1 MNRILLFASMMI
13 LFSSCGNE
21 KSSVTLDYQNQ
32 QLGLTSIH
40 NARQLGGYVIGNKQI
55 KQNLLLRTA
64 SLATL
69 SGEDSVVLADKYNV
83 QRIYDFR
90 GQKEAM
96 SAPDVIPGDASHLS
110 LAISFAGTENASSAK
125 SEGKDMLM
133 MLVENADN
141 PAIQDMCENMYD
153 QIFFDEVSNDAYR
166 RLFADLVTLDPE
178 NGAVIWHCTQG
189 KDRAGSASA
198 MILAALGADRELIM
212 EDYKLSKVYFDPF
225 IQHIPVQNETQRN
238 VLSTL
243 ISANP
248 VLFEKTLDKVDAT
261 YGSFRNY
268 LTERLGVTPEMMET
282 LREKYLE
289 ERASK

>member
-1 MNRILLFASMMI
+1 MNRLLLFASIMI
-13 LFSSCGNE
+13 LFSSCGSE
-21 KSSVTLDYQNQ
+21 KNSVTLDYQNQ

-69 SGEDSVVLADKYNV
+69 SGEDSVVLDEKYNV

-96 SAPDVIPGDASHLS
+96 NDPDVIPGNSSHLALS
-110 LAISFAGTENASSAK
+110 IAFAGTENASSNK

-133 MLVENADN
+133 MMVENAEN
-141 PAIQDMCENMYD
+141 PAIQDLCNNLYEK
-153 QIFFDEVSNDAYR
+153 IFFDQASNEAYR
-166 RLFADLVTLDPE
+166 KLFADLVTLDPE

-198 MILAALGADRELIM
+198 MILAALGADRDLIM
-212 EDYKLSKVYFDPF
+212 EDFKLSKVYFDPF
-225 IQHIPVQNETQRN
+225 IENIPVQNETQRN

-248 VLFEKTLDKVDAT
+248 VLFEKTLDKVDSI
-261 YGSFRNY
+261 YGSLRNY
-268 LTERLGVTPEMMET
+268 LTECLGVTPEMMEI
-282 LREKYLE
+282 LRAKYLE
-289 ERASK
+289 ECPSK

>member
-1 MNRILLFASMMI
+1 MNRILLLASMMI

-21 KSSVTLDYQNQ
+21 KNSVTLDYQNQ

-69 SGEDSVVLADKYNV
+69 SGEDSVVLSDKYNV

-96 SAPDVIPGDASHLS
+96 SAPDVVPGNASHLS
-110 LAISFAGTENASSAK
+110 LSISFEGTENASAAK
-125 SEGKDMLM
+125 EGKDMLM

-141 PAIQDMCENMYD
+141 PAIQDLCENMYD
-153 QIFFDEVSNDAYR
+153 KIFFDEVSNQAYR
-166 RLFADLVTLDPE
+166 RLFADLVTLDPA

-225 IQHIPVQNETQRN
+225 IEHIPVQNDTQRN
-238 VLSTL
+238 VLNTL

-248 VLFEKTLDKVDAT
+248 ALFEKTLDKVDAT
-261 YGSFRNY
+261 YGSLRNY
-268 LTERLGVTPEMMET
+268 LTECLGVTPEMMET

-289 ERASK
+289 KRTSK

>member
-1 MNRILLFASMMI
+1 MKRIIIFLSMISLL
-13 LFSSCGNE
+13 SSCGNDNNN
-21 KSSVTLDYQNQ
+21 VTLDYQNQ

-40 NARQLGGYVIGNKQI
+40 NARQLGGYVIGEKQI

-69 SGEDSVVLADKYNV
+69 SADDSLVLAEKYNV

-96 SAPDVIPGDASHLS
+96 SAPDVVPGNASHLS
-110 LAISFAGTENASSAK
+110 LAISFEGTENASAVK
-125 SEGKDMLM
+125 EGKDMLM

-153 QIFFDEVSNDAYR
+153 KIFFDEVSNQAYR
-166 RLFADLVTLDPE
+166 RLFADLVTLDPA

-225 IQHIPVQNETQRN
+225 IEHIPVQNDTQRN
-238 VLSTL
+238 VLNTL

-248 VLFEKTLDKVDAT
+248 ALFEKTLDKVDAT
-261 YGSFRNY
+261 YGSLRNY
-268 LTERLGVTPEMMET
+268 LTECLGVTPEMMET

-289 ERASK
+289 KRTSK

>member
-1 MNRILLFASMMI
+1 MNRILLLASMMI
-13 LFSSCGNE
+13 IFSSCGSE
-21 KSSVTLDYQNQ
+21 KNSVTLDYQNQ

-69 SGEDSVVLADKYNV
+69 SGEDSVVLAEKYNV

>member
-69 SGEDSVVLADKYNV
+69 SGEDSVVLAEKYNV

-166 RLFADLVTLDPE
+166 RLFADLVTLDPN

-248 VLFEKTLDKVDAT
+248 VLFEKTLDKVDAA

>member
-1 MNRILLFASMMI
+1 
-13 LFSSCGNE
+13 
-21 KSSVTLDYQNQ
+21 
-32 QLGLTSIH
+32 
-40 NARQLGGYVIGNKQI
+40 
-55 KQNLLLRTA
+55 
-64 SLATL
+64 
-69 SGEDSVVLADKYNV
+69 
-83 QRIYDFR
+83 
-90 GQKEAM
+90 
-96 SAPDVIPGDASHLS
+96 
-110 LAISFAGTENASSAK
+110 
-125 SEGKDMLM
+125 M

>member
-1 MNRILLFASMMI
+1 MISLL
-13 LFSSCGNE
+13 SSCGNDNNN
-21 KSSVTLDYQNQ
+21 VTLDYQNQ

-55 KQNLLLRTA
+55 KQDLLLRTA

-69 SGEDSVVLADKYNV
+69 SADDSLVLAEKYNV
-83 QRIYDFR
+83 QCIYDFR

-96 SAPDVIPGDASHLS
+96 SAPDVVPGNASHLS
-110 LAISFAGTENASSAK
+110 LSISFEGTENASAAK
-125 SEGKDMLM
+125 EGKDMLM

-141 PAIQDMCENMYD
+141 PAIQDLCENMYD
-153 QIFFDEVSNDAYR
+153 KIFFDEVSNQAYR
-166 RLFADLVTLDPE
+166 RLFADLVTLDPA

-225 IQHIPVQNETQRN
+225 IEHIPVQNDTQRN
-238 VLSTL
+238 VLNTL

-248 VLFEKTLDKVDAT
+248 ALFEKTLDKVDAT
-261 YGSFRNY
+261 YGSLRNY
-268 LTERLGVTPEMMET
+268 LTECLGVTPEMMET

-289 ERASK
+289 KRTSK

>member
-1 MNRILLFASMMI
+1 MKRIIIFISMISLL
-13 LFSSCGNE
+13 SSCGNDNNN
-21 KSSVTLDYQNQ
+21 VTLDYQNQ

-55 KQNLLLRTA
+55 KQDLLLRTA

-69 SGEDSVVLADKYNV
+69 SADDSLVLAEKYNV

-96 SAPDVIPGDASHLS
+96 SAPDVVPGNASHLS
-110 LAISFAGTENASSAK
+110 LYISFEGTENASAAK
-125 SEGKDMLM
+125 EGKDMLM

-153 QIFFDEVSNDAYR
+153 KIFFDEVSNQAYR
-166 RLFADLVTLDPE
+166 RLFADLVTLDPA

-225 IQHIPVQNETQRN
+225 IEDIPVQNDTQRN
-238 VLSTL
+238 VLNTL

-248 VLFEKTLDKVDAT
+248 ALFEKTLDKVDAT
-261 YGSFRNY
+261 YGSLRNY
-268 LTERLGVTPEMMET
+268 LTECLGVTPEMMET

-289 ERASK
+289 KRTSK

>member
-1 MNRILLFASMMI
+1 MKRIIIFLSMISLL
-13 LFSSCGNE
+13 SSCGNDNNN
-21 KSSVTLDYQNQ
+21 VTLDYQNQ

-40 NARQLGGYVIGNKQI
+40 NARQLGGYVIGEKQI

-69 SGEDSVVLADKYNV
+69 SADDSLVLAEKYNV

-96 SAPDVIPGDASHLS
+96 SAPDVVPGNASHLS
-110 LAISFAGTENASSAK
+110 LAISFEGTENASAAK
-125 SEGKDMLM
+125 EGKDMLM

-141 PAIQDMCENMYD
+141 PAIQDLCENMYD
-153 QIFFDEVSNDAYR
+153 KIFFDEVSNQAYR
-166 RLFADLVTLDPE
+166 RLFADLVTLDPA

-198 MILAALGADRELIM
+198 MILAALGADRDLIM

-225 IQHIPVQNETQRN
+225 IEHIPVQNDTQRN
-238 VLSTL
+238 VLNTL

-248 VLFEKTLDKVDAT
+248 ALFEKTLDKVDAT
-261 YGSFRNY
+261 YGSLRNY
-268 LTERLGVTPEMMET
+268 LTECLGVTPEMMET

-289 ERASK
+289 NRTSK

>member
-1 MNRILLFASMMI
+1 MISLL
-13 LFSSCGNE
+13 SSCGNDNNN
-21 KSSVTLDYQNQ
+21 VTLDYQNQ

-40 NARQLGGYVIGNKQI
+40 NARQLGGYVIGEKQI

-69 SGEDSVVLADKYNV
+69 SADDSLVLAEKYNV

-96 SAPDVIPGDASHLS
+96 SAPDVVPGNASHLS
-110 LAISFAGTENASSAK
+110 LAISFEGTENASAAK
-125 SEGKDMLM
+125 EGKDMLM

-153 QIFFDEVSNDAYR
+153 KIFFDEVSNDAYR

-212 EDYKLSKVYFDPF
+212 EDYKLSKAYFDPF
-225 IQHIPVQNETQRN
+225 IEHIPVQNDTQRN
-238 VLSTL
+238 VLNTL

-248 VLFEKTLDKVDAT
+248 ALFEKTLDKVDAT
-261 YGSFRNY
+261 YGSLRNY
-268 LTERLGVTPEMMET
+268 LTECLGVTPEMMET

-289 ERASK
+289 KRTSK

>member
-1 MNRILLFASMMI
+1 MNRILLFASIMI
-13 LFSSCGNE
+13 LFSSCGSE
-21 KSSVTLDYQNQ
+21 KNSVTLDYQNQ

-40 NARQLGGYVIGNKQI
+40 NARQLGGYIIGNKQI

-90 GQKEAM
+90 GEKEAM

-268 LTERLGVTPEMMET
+268 LTECLGVTPEMMET

>member
-1 MNRILLFASMMI
+1 MKRILIFFSMI
-13 LFSSCGNE
+13 SLLSSCGNDNNN
-21 KSSVTLDYQNQ
+21 VTLDYQNQ

-55 KQNLLLRTA
+55 KQDLLLRTA

-69 SGEDSVVLADKYNV
+69 SEDDSLVLAEKYNV

-96 SAPDVIPGDASHLS
+96 SAPDVVPGNASHLS
-110 LAISFAGTENASSAK
+110 LAISFEGTENASAAK
-125 SEGKDMLM
+125 EGKDMLM

-141 PAIQDMCENMYD
+141 PAIQDLCENMYD
-153 QIFFDEVSNDAYR
+153 KIFFDEVSNQAYR
-166 RLFADLVTLDPE
+166 KLFADLVTLDPA

-198 MILAALGADRELIM
+198 MILAALGADRDLIM

-225 IQHIPVQNETQRN
+225 IEHIPVQNDTQRN
-238 VLSTL
+238 VLNTL

-248 VLFEKTLDKVDAT
+248 ALFEKTLDKVDAT
-261 YGSFRNY
+261 YGSLRNY
-268 LTERLGVTPEMMET
+268 LTECLGVTPEMMET

-289 ERASK
+289 NRTSK

>member
-1 MNRILLFASMMI
+1 MKRILIFFSMI
-13 LFSSCGNE
+13 SLLSSCGNDNNN
-21 KSSVTLDYQNQ
+21 VTLDYQNQ

-55 KQNLLLRTA
+55 KQDLLLRTA

-69 SGEDSVVLADKYNV
+69 SEDDSLVLAEKYNV

-96 SAPDVIPGDASHLS
+96 SAPDVVPGNASHLS
-110 LAISFAGTENASSAK
+110 LAISFEGTENASAAK
-125 SEGKDMLM
+125 EGKDMLM

-141 PAIQDMCENMYD
+141 PAIQDLCENMYD
-153 QIFFDEVSNDAYR
+153 KIFFDEVSNQAYR
-166 RLFADLVTLDPE
+166 KLFADLVTLDPA

-225 IQHIPVQNETQRN
+225 IEHIPVQNDTQRN
-238 VLSTL
+238 VLNTL

-248 VLFEKTLDKVDAT
+248 ALFEKTLDKVDAT
-261 YGSFRNY
+261 YGSLRNY
-268 LTERLGVTPEMMET
+268 LTECLGVTPEMMET

-289 ERASK
+289 NRTSK

>member
-1 MNRILLFASMMI
+1 MISLL
-13 LFSSCGNE
+13 SSCGNDNNN
-21 KSSVTLDYQNQ
+21 VTLDYQNQ

-40 NARQLGGYVIGNKQI
+40 NARQLGGYVIGEKQI

-69 SGEDSVVLADKYNV
+69 SADDSLVLAEKYNV

-96 SAPDVIPGDASHLS
+96 SAPDVVPGNASHLS
-110 LAISFAGTENASSAK
+110 LAISFEGTENSSAAK
-125 SEGKDMLM
+125 EGKDMLM

-153 QIFFDEVSNDAYR
+153 KIFFDEVSNQAYR
-166 RLFADLVTLDPE
+166 KLFADLVTLDPA

-225 IQHIPVQNETQRN
+225 IEHIPVQNHTQRN
-238 VLSTL
+238 VLNTL

-248 VLFEKTLDKVDAT
+248 ALFEKTLDKVDAT
-261 YGSFRNY
+261 YGSLRNY
-268 LTERLGVTPEMMET
+268 LTECLGVTPEMMET

-289 ERASK
+289 KRTSK

>member
-1 MNRILLFASMMI
+1 MNRILLFASIMI
-13 LFSSCGNE
+13 LFSSCGSE
-21 KSSVTLDYQNQ
+21 KNSVTLDYQNQ

-69 SGEDSVVLADKYNV
+69 SGEDSVVLAEKYNV
-83 QRIYDFR
+83 QRIYDFH

-96 SAPDVIPGDASHLS
+96 SAPDVIPGNASHLS

-141 PAIQDMCENMYD
+141 PAIRDMCENMYD

>member
-1 MNRILLFASMMI
+1 MISLL
-13 LFSSCGNE
+13 SSCGNDNNN
-21 KSSVTLDYQNQ
+21 VTLEYPNQ

-40 NARQLGGYVIGNKQI
+40 NARQLGGYVIGEKQI

-69 SGEDSVVLADKYNV
+69 SADDSLVLAEKYNV

-96 SAPDVIPGDASHLS
+96 SAPDVVPGNASHLS
-110 LAISFAGTENASSAK
+110 LAISFEGTENASAAK
-125 SEGKDMLM
+125 EGKDMLM

-141 PAIQDMCENMYD
+141 PAIQDLCENMYD
-153 QIFFDEVSNDAYR
+153 KIFFDKVSNQAYR
-166 RLFADLVTLDPE
+166 RLFADLVTLDPA

-225 IQHIPVQNETQRN
+225 IEHIPVQNDTQRN
-238 VLSTL
+238 VLNTL

-248 VLFEKTLDKVDAT
+248 ALFEKTLDKVDAT
-261 YGSFRNY
+261 YGSLRNY
-268 LTERLGVTPEMMET
+268 LTECLGVTPEMMET

-289 ERASK
+289 KRTSK

>member
-1 MNRILLFASMMI
+1 MISLL
-13 LFSSCGNE
+13 SSCGNDNNN
-21 KSSVTLDYQNQ
+21 VTLDYQNQ

-40 NARQLGGYVIGNKQI
+40 NARQLGGYVIGEKQI

-69 SGEDSVVLADKYNV
+69 SADDSLVLAEKYNV

-96 SAPDVIPGDASHLS
+96 SAPDVVPGNASHLS
-110 LAISFAGTENASSAK
+110 LAISFEGTENASAAK
-125 SEGKDMLM
+125 EGKDMLM

-153 QIFFDEVSNDAYR
+153 KIFFDKVSNQAYR
-166 RLFADLVTLDPE
+166 KLFADLVTLDPA

-225 IQHIPVQNETQRN
+225 IEHIPVQNDTQRN
-238 VLSTL
+238 VLNTL

-248 VLFEKTLDKVDAT
+248 ALFEKTLDKVDAT
-261 YGSFRNY
+261 YGSLRNY
-268 LTERLGVTPEMMET
+268 LTECLGVTPEMMKT

-289 ERASK
+289 KRTSK

>member
-1 MNRILLFASMMI
+1 MISLL
-13 LFSSCGNE
+13 SSCGNDNNN
-21 KSSVTLDYQNQ
+21 VTLDYQNQ

-40 NARQLGGYVIGNKQI
+40 NARQLGGYVIGEKQI

-69 SGEDSVVLADKYNV
+69 SADDSLVLAEKYNV

-96 SAPDVIPGDASHLS
+96 SAPDVVPGNASHLS
-110 LAISFAGTENASSAK
+110 LAISFEGTENASAAK
-125 SEGKDMLM
+125 EGKDMLM

-141 PAIQDMCENMYD
+141 PAIQDLCENMYD
-153 QIFFDEVSNDAYR
+153 KIFFDEVSNQAYR
-166 RLFADLVTLDPE
+166 RLFADLVTLDPA

-225 IQHIPVQNETQRN
+225 IEHIPVQNDTQRN
-238 VLSTL
+238 VLNTL

-248 VLFEKTLDKVDAT
+248 ALFEKTLDKVDAT

-268 LTERLGVTPEMMET
+268 LTECLGVTPEMMET

-289 ERASK
+289 KRTSK

>member
-1 MNRILLFASMMI
+1 MKRILIFFSMI
-13 LFSSCGNE
+13 SLLSSCGNDNNN
-21 KSSVTLDYQNQ
+21 VTLDYQNQ

-40 NARQLGGYVIGNKQI
+40 NARQLGGYVIGEKQI

-69 SGEDSVVLADKYNV
+69 SADDSLVLAEKYNV
-83 QRIYDFR
+83 QRVYDFR
-90 GQKEAM
+90 GQKEAL
-96 SAPDVIPGDASHLS
+96 SAPDVVPGNASHLS
-110 LAISFAGTENASSAK
+110 LAISFEGTENASAAK
-125 SEGKDMLM
+125 EGKDMLM

-141 PAIQDMCENMYD
+141 PAIQDLCENMYD
-153 QIFFDEVSNDAYR
+153 KIFFDEVSNQAYR
-166 RLFADLVTLDPE
+166 MLFADLVTLDPA

-225 IQHIPVQNETQRN
+225 IEHIPVQNDTQRN
-238 VLSTL
+238 VLNTL

-248 VLFEKTLDKVDAT
+248 ALFEKTLDKVDAT
-261 YGSFRNY
+261 YGSLRNY
-268 LTERLGVTPEMMET
+268 LTECLGVTPEMMET

-289 ERASK
+289 KRTSK